1 MWPYLRYRPPKVHN
15 NPLYRFHVRLRFL
28 AFRGIGRNHLVRA
41 ITLASPLS
49 CMVDRE
55 VRSDKIAENISDK
68 KDKISFYLT
77 SDILMRTIANCP
89 FRGGEDRDVRRT
101 QRPKARMPLGR
112 PNDIFSRLLRERVIM
127 LYGPVCAF
135 KFQK

>member
-1 MWPYLRYRPPKVHN
+1 MALLEISAAESAQQTSVSFPRASEISSLSRH
-15 NPLYRFHVRLRFL
+15 
-28 AFRGIGRNHLVRA
+28 GRNHLVRA

-77 SDILMRTIANCP
+77 SDILMRAIANCP

-101 QRPKARMPLGR
+101 QRPKARMPLGC
-112 PNDIFSRLLRERVIM
+112 PNDIFSRLPMR
-127 LYGPVCAF
+127 
-135 KFQK
+135 